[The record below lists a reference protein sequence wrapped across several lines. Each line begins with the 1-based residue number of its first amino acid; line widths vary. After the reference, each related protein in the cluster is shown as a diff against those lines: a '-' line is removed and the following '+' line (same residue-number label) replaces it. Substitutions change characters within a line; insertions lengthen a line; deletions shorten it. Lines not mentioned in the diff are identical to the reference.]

1 MGRKKKRF
9 LIFCLFSGK
18 AEENK
23 EGEEEEKPDPN
34 IKYLTI
40 LKLNRPEWCLM
51 AFAFLFSLVAG
62 GSQPVFAIIFADILA
77 FYGKY
82 NCAYNSAIQNLTD
95 ISLGLRLIC
104 RSLKKGR
111 TFLSIF
117 ILWMKFQK
125 KCIFWKT
132 LSVQRLVFDDINLSI
147 FFCSKEGNL

>member
-1 MGRKKKRF
+1 MT
-9 LIFCLFSGK
+9 FCDLSGASVLNDEELQDRVVK
-18 AEENK
+18 SAEEKK

-104 RSLKKGR
+104 RSRNLEEGKNIFVNFYSLNEISEKMYLLKN
-111 TFLSIF
+111 TFCTTISF
-117 ILWMKFQK
+117 
-125 KCIFWKT
+125 
-132 LSVQRLVFDDINLSI
+132 
-147 FFCSKEGNL
+147 

>member
-1 MGRKKKRF
+1 LGRKKKRF

-104 RSLKKGR
+104 RSRNLEEGKNIFVNFYSLNEISEKMYLLKN
-111 TFLSIF
+111 TFCTTISF
-117 ILWMKFQK
+117 
-125 KCIFWKT
+125 
-132 LSVQRLVFDDINLSI
+132 
-147 FFCSKEGNL
+147 